1 LPPRNPTIANAEPK
15 PKKSKASNANFYF
28 TNNSE
33 LMGYLFIENFT
44 DIDGD
49 MRNFDL
55 TEGQKKFVPNKY
67 NLQSRIMKNLK
78 EKKRIRVY
86 ELPNLL
92 QMTDIDIEDKF
103 FKSVITSLVDM
114 EYIKVEDND
123 LLVYV

>member
-1 LPPRNPTIANAEPK
+1 
-15 PKKSKASNANFYF
+15 
-28 TNNSE
+28 
-33 LMGYLFIENFT
+33 MGYLFIENFT

-49 MRNFDL
+49 MKNFDS
-55 TEGQKKFVPNKY
+55 TDGQKKFLPNKY

-78 EKKRIRVY
+78 EKKQIRVY

-114 EYIKVEDND
+114 EYVKVEDND
-123 LLVYV
+123 LLVYI